1 MGEPEMSIRAP
12 LVRLIGMRLFASRL
26 AAGSLLT
33 FGMFRRRKE
42 AVLNPITVGERYT
55 LDRELGR
62 GGMAVV
68 YLARDRKH
76 DRPVAIKILRPEIG
90 IGENAQRFLRE
101 IQILARLQHPH
112 ILALLDSGATEDV
125 PPRPFYVMPYVE
137 GETLR
142 QRLTREGPLPVAEAV
157 RLVREAGEALHY
169 AHGEALIHRDVKPE
183 NVLLSQG
190 HALVADFGIARA
202 AGIAGGNQ
210 LTQPGLTM
218 GTPAYMSPEQASGER
233 EVDARADQ
241 YSLACV
247 LYELLAGEPPFTGPN
262 IFAVLSRQ
270 MRDPVPPLTTIRPG
284 VPMSVR
290 RAIERALSKVPADRF
305 TTVLEFL
312 AALEVVES
320 PEAPAVAPKKA
331 IVVLPF
337 ANLSPDPDN
346 AYFADGLMEEVI
358 ADLSRVRALTVISR
372 TSSVKLKDTGWDLR
386 RIGRELNVR
395 YALEGSVRREG
406 SALRITAQLIDVET
420 EVHLWTEKYAGTVDD
435 VFDLQER
442 LSRQIVEALQITLT
456 QPEDR
461 EIAQRPIANLRAFE
475 YYQRARQEYYR
486 YTAEGMAAARA
497 LAEHGLAVVGPHEA
511 LYGMLGTVY
520 AWSPVVLVGDE
531 ETTLREAEACAR
543 RAFELNPNSAQG
555 LSIMGQVAYR
565 RGNAGEAVRLLTQA
579 CAADPNNPDAMHQLG
594 GAYLLGGRIGP
605 MREVLTRLAE
615 LDPLTASNHC
625 LLGLSYLLG
634 GDAVGALPS
643 HRRAVELAP
652 LSTIC
657 RVCDAVSLVAAGR
670 DTEAASQFEWL
681 EHQPSDDHLAAVAV
695 RFRRGLTGDREAV
708 LSPPSAGERAMAES
722 DEYWSY
728 LMAGAYALVGEAEQA
743 LSWLEHAVTVR
754 GWVDYVYFTRH
765 DRFLERVRPTQHFQE
780 LMASAQKRYAR
791 FTDAGTPAELR
802 PV

>member
-1 MGEPEMSIRAP
+1 
-12 LVRLIGMRLFASRL
+12 
-26 AAGSLLT
+26 
-33 FGMFRRRKE
+33 MFRKGKG
-42 AVLNPITVGERYT
+42 AVLTPITVGDRYA
-55 LDRELGR
+55 LERELGR

-76 DRPVAIKILRPEIG
+76 DRPVAIKLLRPEIVTG
-90 IGENAQRFLRE
+90 DDAQRFLLE

-112 ILALLDSGATEDV
+112 ILALLDSGATDEV
-125 PPRPFYVMPYVE
+125 PPRLFYVMPYVD

-142 QRLTREGPLPVAEAV
+142 QRLTRESRLPVAEAL

-169 AHGEALIHRDVKPE
+169 AHGEGLIHRDVKPE
-183 NVLLSQG
+183 NVLLSHG

-202 AGIAGGNQ
+202 AGIAAGDR
-210 LTQPGLTM
+210 LTQPGLSM
-218 GTPAYMSPEQASGER
+218 GTPAYMSPEQAGGDR

-241 YSLACV
+241 YSLACL
-247 LYELLAGEPPFTGPN
+247 LYELLAGEPPFTGPD

-270 MRDPVPPLTTIRPG
+270 VLDPVPPLTTVRPG

-290 RAIERALSKVPADRF
+290 RAVERALSKVPADRF
-305 TTVLEFL
+305 GTVLEFL
-312 AALEVVES
+312 AALEA
-320 PEAPAVAPKKA
+320 PEAPAAAAPKKA

-372 TSSVKLKDTGWDLR
+372 TSSVKLKETGWDLR

-395 YALEGSVRREG
+395 YALEGSVRRAG
-406 SALRITAQLIDVET
+406 STLRITAQLIDVET
-420 EVHLWTEKYAGTVDD
+420 DVHLWAEKYSGTVDD

-442 LSRQIVEALQITLT
+442 LSRQIVEALQITLSP
-456 QPEDR
+456 PEDR
-461 EIAQRPIANLRAFE
+461 EIAARPIADLRAFE

-520 AWSPVVLVGDE
+520 AWSPVVLAGDE

-555 LSIMGQVAYR
+555 LSIMGQLAYR
-565 RGNAGEAVRLLTQA
+565 RGNAGEAVRLLAQA

-634 GDAVGALPS
+634 GDPAGALPS
-643 HRRAVELAP
+643 HRRAVELDP
-652 LSTIC
+652 RSTIC
-657 RVCDAVSLVAAGR
+657 RVCDAVALVAAGR
-670 DTEAASQFEWL
+670 EAEAASQFEWL
-681 EHQPSDDHLAAVAV
+681 EHQPSDDHLAAVAL

-708 LSPPSAGERAMAES
+708 RSPPSAAERATAES
-722 DEYWSY
+722 DEFWSY
-728 LMAGAYALVGEAEQA
+728 LMAAAYALVGEADQA

-765 DRFLERVRPTQHFQE
+765 DRFLERVRPTRHFQE
-780 LMASAQKRYAR
+780 LMASARERYAR
-791 FTDAGTPAELR
+791 FTDDGTPTAALR
-802 PV
+802 RPDCSHTSRSAR

>member
-1 MGEPEMSIRAP
+1 
-12 LVRLIGMRLFASRL
+12 
-26 AAGSLLT
+26 
-33 FGMFRRRKE
+33 MFRRRKG
-42 AVLNPITVGERYT
+42 AVLDPITVGDRYT
-55 LDRELGR
+55 LDRELGH

-76 DRPVAIKILRPEIG
+76 DRPVAIKILRPEIVV
-90 IGENAQRFLRE
+90 GEIAQRFLRE

-112 ILALLDSGATEDV
+112 ILALLDSGATDEV
-125 PPRPFYVMPYVE
+125 PPRPFYVMPYVD

-142 QRLTREGPLPVAEAV
+142 QRLTREGPLPVAEAI

-169 AHGEALIHRDVKPE
+169 AHGEGLIHRDVKPE

-190 HALVADFGIARA
+190 HALVADFGIAGAADA
-202 AGIAGGNQ
+202 AGIAAGDR
-210 LTQPGLTM
+210 LTEPGLSM
-218 GTPAYMSPEQASGER
+218 GTPAYMSPEQATGER
-233 EVDARADQ
+233 GVDARADQ

-262 IFAVLSRQ
+262 MFAVISRQ

-290 RAIERALSKVPADRF
+290 RAVERALSKVPADRF
-305 TTVLEFL
+305 ATVLEFL
-312 AALEVVES
+312 SALEAVET

-372 TSSVKLKDTGWDLR
+372 TSSVKLKETDWDLR

-406 SALRITAQLIDVET
+406 SALRITAQLIDVDT
-420 EVHLWTEKYAGTVDD
+420 DNHLWAEKYAGTVDD

-442 LSRQIVEALQITLT
+442 LSRQIVEALQITLS

-461 EIAQRPIANLRAFE
+461 EIAERPIANLRAFE

-497 LAEHGLAVVGPHEA
+497 LAEHGLDVVGPHEA

-520 AWSPVVLVGDE
+520 AWSPVVLAGDE

-543 RAFELNPNSAQG
+543 RAFELNSGSAQG

-579 CAADPNNPDAMHQLG
+579 CAADPNNPDAMHQLA

-634 GDAVGALPS
+634 GDAAAALPS
-643 HRRAVELAP
+643 HRRAIELAP

-670 DTEAASQFEWL
+670 ETEAASQFEWL

-708 LSPPSAGERAMAES
+708 LSPPSAAERAMAES

-728 LMAGAYALVGEAEQA
+728 LMAGAYALVGEADQA
-743 LSWLEHAVTVR
+743 LSWLEHTVRVR

-765 DRFLERVRPTQHFQE
+765 DRFLERVRPTRHFQE

-802 PV
+802 PVQAASDAGSD